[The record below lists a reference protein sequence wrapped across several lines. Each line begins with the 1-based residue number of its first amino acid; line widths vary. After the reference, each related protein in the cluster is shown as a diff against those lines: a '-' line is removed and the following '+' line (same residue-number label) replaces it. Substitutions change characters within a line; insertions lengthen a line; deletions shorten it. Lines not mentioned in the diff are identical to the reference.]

1 MPSLMIVS
9 NSAITCSFL
18 RLIFV
23 PTLARSGHWPQTLVT
38 LFTAF
43 APGARFVIV
52 AAGAENVRLSRLVPF
67 APAAV
72 QARQFG
78 PEASMTAALFKSEF
92 DCWLHQQEPL
102 AWLTVSL

>member
-23 PTLARSGHWPQTLVT
+23 PTLARSGHWPQTLVAA
-38 LFTAF
+38 LLHSLQ
-43 APGARFVIV
+43 APALLSLPPALRMSVCPG
-52 AAGAENVRLSRLVPF
+52 LSRS
-67 APAAV
+67 AAV

-92 DCWLHQQEPL
+92 ACWLHQQEPL
-102 AWLTVSL
+102 A

>member
-9 NSAITCSFL
+9 NSAITCSL
-18 RLIFV
+18 LTVNICPNTCTIR
-23 PTLARSGHWPQTLVT
+23 PLATNFSRR
-38 LFTAF
+38 FTAF
-43 APGARFVIV
+43 APSARFVIV